1 MRQSCNEVVQA
12 DYFIILSLSTSYSGQ
27 LAYRTFRDW
36 DSNKTVMKII
46 HANREKYFF

>member
-27 LAYRTFRDW
+27 CLAYRTLRGEYTVW
-36 DSNKTVMKII
+36 DFLNVLNFLLEMC
-46 HANREKYFF
+46 